1 MSSVVVLI
9 CLAAVF
15 SLFKRISISRRAFD
29 YFSCCTVQV
38 AIILCVY
45 RKSDND
51 QLTKIVYDIITITV
65 IVAGFATSFQAAFV
79 HTCEV
84 SNITMRPLVSF
95 GVVIHVAVTIFSVH
109 SPGFALGVV
118 ANELNS
124 AVCPNST
131 IMPHAKVM
139 PHFMSDDLII
149 RMICIQQINI

>member
-65 IVAGFATSFQAAFV
+65 IVASFVTSFQAAFV

-84 SNITMRPLVSF
+84 SNITMRPLVCL
-95 GVVIHVAVTIFSVH
+95 GVVIHVAVTVFPIH
-109 SPGFALGVV
+109 SPWFASAV
-118 ANELNS
+118 ANELISEN
-124 AVCPNST
+124 T

-139 PHFMSDDLII
+139 SHFMRNDLII
-149 RMICIQQINI
+149 RMI

>member
-1 MSSVVVLI
+1 MYIEKLV
-9 CLAAVF
+9 
-15 SLFKRISISRRAFD
+15 SI
-29 YFSCCTVQV
+29 Y
-38 AIILCVY
+38 
-45 RKSDND
+45 

-65 IVAGFATSFQAAFV
+65 IVASFVTSFQAAFV

-84 SNITMRPLVSF
+84 SNITMRPLVGF

-124 AVCPNST
+124 AVGPNST

-139 PHFMSDDLII
+139 PHFMSDNLII
-149 RMICIQQINI
+149 RRICIQQVNVQ